1 MKFLTPADWKD
12 YELIDCGDFEKLER
26 LGQYYVI
33 RPESQ
38 AVWKRKLSEKEWI
51 GMAHAH
57 FKRTEQKAS
66 HRFGGEENGGW
77 QFYKKMPE
85 NFTIQYQYKNTIL
98 KFKAALTSFG
108 HIGIFPEQAENW
120 KFILDFFEKKQA
132 QNSKVLNIFAYTGG
146 SSLAAKAAGAQV
158 THVDA
163 VKQIVSWANEN
174 MQLSKL
180 DNIRWIVE
188 DAMKF
193 LRREVRRGNTYN
205 GIIMDPPAYGRG
217 PDGERWVL
225 EDGVSE
231 LMELTT
237 KLLAPK
243 DAFMIVNLYSLGWPS
258 MLVENLIDSNFS
270 YNGKEIG
277 EFYLD
282 AKSGYKLARG
292 TFGRIVRQ

>member
-1 MKFLTPADWKD
+1 
-12 YELIDCGDFEKLER
+12 
-26 LGQYYVI
+26 
-33 RPESQ
+33 
-38 AVWKRKLSEKEWI
+38 
-51 GMAHAH
+51 
-57 FKRTEQKAS
+57 
-66 HRFGGEENGGW
+66 
-77 QFYKKMPE
+77 
-85 NFTIQYQYKNTIL
+85 
-98 KFKAALTSFG
+98 
-108 HIGIFPEQAENW
+108 
-120 KFILDFFEKKQA
+120 
-132 QNSKVLNIFAYTGG
+132 
-146 SSLAAKAAGAQV
+146 
-158 THVDA
+158 
-163 VKQIVSWANEN
+163 
-174 MQLSKL
+174 
-180 DNIRWIVE
+180 
-188 DAMKF
+188 
-193 LRREVRRGNTYN
+193 VRRGNTYN

-243 DAFMIVNLYSLGWPS
+243 DAFLIVNLYSLGWPS